1 MSSGSNVS
9 WLSVLEDKQTEL
21 RSLSEQGYPIPKGP
35 LDRRALR
42 RGFEQLCRK
51 QSIRDRIQLEYQYI
65 DASCRILNL
74 AKAIARSA
82 PSLQNPP
89 WNEGLESLICT
100 IALATLEVSL
110 LCWSLKCLTKSQ
122 LGYKHG
128 ASVSLLALALVELN
142 NTVPQLGPE
151 VCRFPHDSQV
161 QQPLQEVYI
170 TFFDSH
176 VAILK
181 ILRDGK
187 FQPNSHLRFAYDFRE
202 DETIKTLNTS
212 TKAQIE
218 GARARFDTLTSQAL
232 SREERERTIRTLPS
246 HGEESASNLREQHD
260 TFSVTYAVL
269 RELGRGSYG
278 VVQEVE
284 ERSTRSRYARKR
296 ILFDRVGTAEEVEKK
311 VENEV
316 WIMRNLRHQNIV
328 TLGAFFKEL
337 DGFSIMI
344 HPVADY
350 HLRQFFDICLQKQ
363 YHESYTRHIN
373 PWFGSLLD
381 ALAFTH
387 KNEIRHRDVK
397 PSNILIKN
405 NAVYLCDFGLAK
417 DFTGEDSSASR
428 GPKPE
433 GTPEY
438 RAPEIISDQRRGR
451 LADVFSLGCVF
462 SEMLT
467 VSHGESADEFR
478 ETRQG
483 KPFRD
488 CLPGVRDWV
497 MQFRNRGHSPL
508 LCTIINRMLSESPK
522 ERIEAQKALDDLR
535 TDRALYGLD

>member
-9 WLSVLEDKQTEL
+9 WLSVLEDKQREL
-21 RSLSEQGYPIPKGP
+21 DSLSEQGFPIPKGP

-42 RGFEQLCRK
+42 HGFEQLCRK
-51 QSIRDRIQLEYQYI
+51 QKFRDRIQLEYRYI
-65 DASCRILNL
+65 DASCRILDL
-74 AKAIARSA
+74 AKLVTRSA
-82 PSLQNPP
+82 SNLQNPP
-89 WNEGLESLICT
+89 RNEGLESLMCT
-100 IALATLEVSL
+100 IALATLE
-110 LCWSLKCLTKSQ
+110 
-122 LGYKHG
+122 LGNKHG

-142 NTVPQLGPE
+142 NTVPKLGAD
-151 VCRFPHDSQV
+151 VGRFPHDNQV

-170 TFFDSH
+170 TAFDSY

-181 ILRDGK
+181 ILQDGK
-187 FQPNSHLRFAYDFRE
+187 FQENFHWRFAYDFSQ
-202 DETIKTLNTS
+202 DETIKDLITS

-218 GARARFDTLTSQAL
+218 DARARFDTLISQAAF
-232 SREERERTIRTLPS
+232 REERERTIRTFPS
-246 HGEESASNLREQHD
+246 HGEESASNLKKQRD
-260 TFSVTYAVL
+260 TFSVTYVVL

-284 ERSTRSRYARKR
+284 EQSTRSRYARKR

-316 WIMRNLRHQNIV
+316 WIMQILRHQNIV

-350 HLRQFFDICLQKQ
+350 HLRQFFDICVQNE

-387 KNEIRHRDVK
+387 KHEIRHRDVK

-438 RAPEIISDQRRGR
+438 RAPEIISDQPRGR
-451 LADVFSLGCVF
+451 PADVFSLGCVF

-478 ETRQG
+478 GMRQG

-488 CLPGVRDWV
+488 CLPEVRDWV
-497 MQFRNRGHSPL
+497 KQFRNRGHSPL
-508 LCTIINRMLSESPK
+508 LCTIINRMLNESPK